1 MVAVRLRQLVTVN
14 ALGDGGCTGHFEK
27 EVHITREGFR
37 NGDKGMGD
45 GRVQIALQAYVSP
58 GSGLSPVQHE
68 GGTIPDAYTARTAAC
83 RVRQLHK

>member
-58 GSGLSPVQHE
+58 GSGLSPFSTRVAPYQTLTQH
-68 GGTIPDAYTARTAAC
+68 GLLPAA
-83 RVRQLHK
+83 